1 MGCLKLTYG
10 EYRGKIIKMSK
21 SNKDKKQNVIQIS
34 VGGVITI
41 VVTIAIAAIGATWLV
56 ASNIMSLNKDVKA
69 INKELN
75 TASTE
80 RKEMYSYLYN
90 DEGVKDQLGNI
101 SDDIAEIKK
110 FLNSPTINA
119 SADAQECIDVSI
131 EDNHISTST
140 SSISADTCI
149 GTDSDGKA
157 YIAKDLIGQTI
168 LLTFNQDNK
177 EIYFMGQYNNK
188 YHWDGYCVTN
198 TYDAVGLLDGVCESN
213 FDDGTRLDYE
223 SFYRSDNQE
232 EWIYTDR
239 DCKKDVNEGI
249 SIKYKLDYSKQ
260 KNFTITNVRVS
271 DIIYIEDMKNCENKQ
286 ILSYYD
292 GITSDGVYNDNTG
305 NAYLVRYNNEGFVNV
320 FYQGC
325 FKNGYFNDT
334 NALEIVL
341 DESVGI
347 NKYFVYQGKFSN
359 GKRLSDEGIKYV
371 TQEEINTI
379 LKENECPDDLKW
391 YSGK

>member
-10 EYRGKIIKMSK
+10 EYRGKIIKMPS
-21 SNKDKKQNVIQIS
+21 DKKKKKKVPKAIVNILYAIIPIYLGWLGAQIF
-34 VGGVITI
+34 
-41 VVTIAIAAIGATWLV
+41 
-56 ASNIMSLNKDVKA
+56 SLGKDVRENNIR
-69 INKELN
+69 INTIDDVNKKIDSLEGKIDSIDNGLN
-75 TASTE
+75 G
-80 RKEMYSYLYN
+80 KDGIYSRLSSV
-90 DEGVKDQLGNI
+90 ETLVNI
-101 SDDIAEIKK
+101 SA
-110 FLNSPTINA
+110 INA
-119 SADAQECIDVSI
+119 SSDTQEYIDISVV
-131 EDNHISTST
+131 DNNISTST

-168 LLTFNQDNK
+168 LLTFDQGNK
-177 EIYFMGQYNNK
+177 EVYFLGQYNNK

-249 SIKYKLDYSKQ
+249 STKYKLDYSKQ
-260 KNFTITNVRVS
+260 KNFTITNARVS

-325 FKNGYFNDT
+325 FKNGYFDDT

-379 LKENECPDDLKW
+379 LKDNECPDDLKW
-391 YSGK
+391 YSEK